1 MKQTKGLKGTTISKK
16 GRAESGITLI
26 ALVITIILLM
36 ILAGVSIATLS
47 GENGILGRAADAKI
61 RTQREADMEQI
72 KLAYSAAIIDNYNS
86 NTTYSSKEGVTAT
99 QLGKQLPKGATAQ
112 ADTTDA
118 KIIIVTFT
126 YDDNSTSKYQLNGTT
141 GDVTVVAEDTNTTN
155 TSNTTNTAL

>member
-1 MKQTKGLKGTTISKK
+1 MKQAKELKETISKK
-16 GRAESGITLI
+16 GRTESGITLI

-61 RTQREADMEQI
+61 RTQQETDMEQI

-86 NTTYSSKEGVTAT
+86 NTTYSSKEGVTAA
-99 QLGKQLPKGATAQ
+99 QLKNQLPDNAKAV

-118 KIIIVTFT
+118 KKITVTFT
-126 YDDNSTSKYQLNGTT
+126 YDDDSTSKYELNGTT
-141 GDVTVVAEDTNTTN
+141 GNVSVVTEGTNTTN
-155 TSNTTNTAL
+155 TTNTTP